1 MSNGSASTP
10 TQEIP
15 NNPFRP
21 GAGQRPVY
29 LAGRTKE
36 QDQFKRM
43 LEQSPVMQN
52 TILTG
57 LRGKTVLLEV
67 LKPLGQAHHWIWT
80 GNDLS
85 ESASLTEERVA
96 QRLVVDLST
105 LLRRWL
111 CSLSKRCRSASRRVL
126 NTTIAP

>member
-1 MSNGSASTP
+1 MGFPTSPPST
-10 TQEIP
+10 TEFP

-43 LEQSPVMQN
+43 LMQSPVMQN

-57 LRGKTVLLEV
+57 LRGVGKTVLLET
-67 LKPLGQAHHWIWT
+67 LKPLGQANHWLWT

-105 LLRRWL
+105 LL
-111 CSLSKRCRSASRRVL
+111 
-126 NTTIAP
+126 APMVVQTQQTLPFG